1 MKSKKLLLI
10 VLSVVL
16 IMCVGCKNQTK
27 ITDNTNQTSDT
38 DPSYGNHAD
47 VQNFKDNSDIYIQG
61 NIINVAGQLGS
72 TKLTIDAYGDE
83 WTAYFKGLSCTK
95 EIKKYLE
102 GMQHIR
108 CYGNFNKT
116 KSVDG
121 KKVMTIQYI
130 HYTTIITADFLRGLE
145 AEKPTEIQTE
155 EPTEK
160 PTEKPTEA
168 PTEPPTDP
176 PTEANKIINNTSAHG
191 FWANGNSDYVAE
203 GLKVTGYAVL
213 HVKHSGDSHF
223 SVISYENGED
233 YDELLVNTSEPY
245 EGDVLISHSGNFSL
259 EINAEGDWSI
269 TSSGLSIDDS
279 TYFSG
284 HGDAVTG
291 ITTHD
296 GGNWKITNDAD
307 SHFSVIE
314 YGLNSGYMDL
324 LVNTSEPYEG
334 IVKAEKGDNIFFK
347 VNSAGNWTIEK
358 Q

>member
-16 IMCVGCKNQTK
+16 IMCVGCKKETQL
-27 ITDNTNQTSDT
+27 TNC
-38 DPSYGNHAD
+38 GNNAD
-47 VQNFKDNSDIYIQG
+47 VQEFENNSKIYIQG
-61 NIINVAGQLGS
+61 NIANVAKHLGS
-72 TKLTIDAYGDE
+72 TKLTVDADGDE

-95 EIKKYLE
+95 EIKKYLK
-102 GMQHIR
+102 GMEDIR
-108 CYGNFNKT
+108 CYGNFNKN
-116 KSVDG
+116 KSVNG
-121 KKVMTIQYI
+121 EKVMDIRYI
-130 HYTTIITADFLRGLE
+130 HVDDASKETITADFLRGLE

-347 VNSAGNWTIEK
+347 VSSAGNWTIEK